1 MGQNAGYFN
10 KANQRYSFLF
20 FFYSVLKKLRPKKD
34 KRVMLSHLLYFN
46 KCLEF
51 DFFLTPSK
59 IPTRASLKQ
68 THWKLAAFA
77 YYHREKPNLKSLS

>member
-20 FFYSVLKKLRPKKD
+20 FFYSVLKKLRQKMD
-34 KRVMLSHLLYFN
+34 KPVMLSHLLYFN

-51 DFFLTPSK
+51 DFFFYS
-59 IPTRASLKQ
+59 I
-68 THWKLAAFA
+68 
-77 YYHREKPNLKSLS
+77 

>member
-20 FFYSVLKKLRPKKD
+20 FFYSVLKKLRQKMD

-51 DFFLTPSK
+51 DFFWLHPK
-59 IPTRASLKQ
+59 FPHVRAKQ